1 MMSNIKIM
9 TLARKALKGFW
20 LKSIGMTILGGFL
33 SGAIIFAVSL
43 TSILFLETG
52 TDAPQNYLVSFVFEM
67 AETILVEILFIG
79 FYAYIY
85 DIYKYRKSIICRF
98 QEFLP
103 KRSHLGYSR
112 PGEGLLLDYCRK
124 NLRPFG

>member
-9 TLARKALKGFW
+9 TLARKALKVFW

-52 TDAPQNYLVSFVFEM
+52 TDAPRTTLSV
-67 AETILVEILFIG
+67 LFSRW
-79 FYAYIY
+79 
-85 DIYKYRKSIICRF
+85 RKQSW
-98 QEFLP
+98 
-103 KRSHLGYSR
+103 
-112 PGEGLLLDYCRK
+112 
-124 NLRPFG
+124 